1 MSFYGDLALTAD
13 DLLKEF
19 GQVVTIRTQTPGGY
33 DPETGTSA
41 ITTVDTVGNGCVFDY
56 GTDAID
62 GTMIV
67 QGDKQLLLSP
77 VGMGESGIDDLAI
90 IGGVTWRITRVKAL
104 SPAGVAV
111 LYDCNIRK

>member
-1 MSFYGDLALTAD
+1 MSFYGELALTAD

-19 GQVVTIRTQTPGGY
+19 GQAVTIRTQTPGEY

-41 ITTVDTVGNGCVFDY
+41 ITPVDTVGNGCVFDY
-56 GTDAID
+56 GTNAID

-77 VGMGESGIDDLAI
+77 VGMATPDIGSIAI
-90 IGGVTWRITRVKAL
+90 IGDDQWNIVSVKTTA
-104 SPAGVAV
+104 PAGVAV
-111 LYDCNIRK
+111 LFECQLRK

>member
-19 GQVVTIRTQTPGGY
+19 GQPVTIRTQTPGEY

-56 GTDAID
+56 GTNAID

-77 VGMGESGIDDLAI
+77 VGMATPANGSIAI
-90 IGGVTWRITRVKAL
+90 IGDDQWNIVSVKTTA
-104 SPAGVAV
+104 PAGVAV
-111 LYDCNIRK
+111 LFECQLRK

>member
-1 MSFYGDLALTAD
+1 VSFYGDLALTAD

-19 GQVVTIRTQTPGGY
+19 GQPVTIRTQTPGEY

-56 GTDAID
+56 GTNAID

-77 VGMGESGIDDLAI
+77 VGMAEPGVDDLAI
-90 IGGVTWRITRVKAL
+90 VGGISWRITRVKSTA
-104 SPAGVAV
+104 PAGVAV
-111 LYDCNIRK
+111 IYDCNIRK